1 MWRATRDLRDE
12 RGLAVGLGGG
22 ARGRRGLDGMCTAM
36 KNPTC
41 VEGTGGAGGLGRASR
56 STTPSR
62 RLACGDLAGGRTRRH
77 PEHPWGHKQQATSAT
92 GRAAAHR
99 HAQRPS
105 PNSQASR
112 RPENRRTQ
120 PHNDT
125 RPRPVSRPRPRR
137 AQSVPLSKAAPPA
150 IRRSCPRGPRPR
162 RGQPRG
168 GRRGRGRGSRTRS
181 RHPRCG
187 RSGSTAGRHR
197 ALHTRR
203 A

>member
-1 MWRATRDLRDE
+1 M
-12 RGLAVGLGGG
+12 GGRSG
-22 ARGRRGLDGMCTAM
+22 ACEAWSRCRWTMVAPHRRC
-36 KNPTC
+36 
-41 VEGTGGAGGLGRASR
+41 GGHRRELPRCRWAAAGPGRASR

-62 RLACGDLAGGRTRRH
+62 RLACGDLAGGPPPTGTH
-77 PEHPWGHKQQATSAT
+77 TPTTTTST
-92 GRAAAHR
+92 
-99 HAQRPS
+99 
-105 PNSQASR
+105 
-112 RPENRRTQ
+112 
-120 PHNDT
+120 HNDT

-137 AQSVPLSKAAPPA
+137 AQSTPLRTTALRRSTPLNKAAPPA

-197 ALHTRR
+197 ARHTRR

>member
-1 MWRATRDLRDE
+1 MWRATRELRDKKD
-12 RGLAVGLGGG
+12 LAVGLGGG

-36 KNPTC
+36 KTPP
-41 VEGTGGAGGLGRASR
+41 VWRVPEGPEGLAGLRDRRLRAEGSRIEGTTKRGLAAVPVGGGRAWPGFEIDHSEPQARVWRSR
-56 STTPSR
+56 
-62 RLACGDLAGGRTRRH
+62 
-77 PEHPWGHKQQATSAT
+77 

-99 HAQRPS
+99 HAPPTTTTS
-105 PNSQASR
+105 
-112 RPENRRTQ
+112 T
-120 PHNDT
+120 HNDT

-150 IRRSCPRGPRPR
+150 IRRSCPRGPQPR
-162 RGQPRG
+162 RGRPRG

-197 ALHTRR
+197 ARHTRR